1 MSASLKQRILIADDH
16 AFVSWGLAKSLVTI
30 DSVDII
36 GSVTNGLDAIVQ
48 IRKHL
53 PDCAILDYNMP
64 SANGMEVF
72 LEAKRWSPK
81 TRFIL
86 LTGTAMPET
95 IRSFVDAGIHGVCLK
110 DCTEDEILDVVRQ
123 VLAGK
128 MVIGP
133 SAQRVLNKI
142 SDAVLV
148 TDRELAVLQALAR
161 GHTNTSAAKLL
172 GISPKTVDSHRTNL
186 MRKYNVNSTVSL
198 LLAAV
203 RAGQLDPS
211 SLR

>member
-1 MSASLKQRILIADDH
+1 MSTSPKHRILIADDH
-16 AFVSWGLAKSLVTI
+16 AFVSWGLAKALVTI
-30 DSVDII
+30 EGVDIV

-48 IRKHL
+48 IRKQQ

-72 LEAKRWSPK
+72 LEAKRWSPL

-86 LTGTAMPET
+86 LTGTAMPDT
-95 IRSFVDAGIHGVCLK
+95 IRSFVEAGIQGICLK
-110 DCTEDEILDVVRQ
+110 DCTEDEILDVVRK

-128 MVIGP
+128 TAIGP
-133 SAQRVLNKI
+133 SAQQVLNAT
-142 SDAVLV
+142 SEPLAV
-148 TDRELAVLQALAR
+148 TDRELAVLQAIAR
-161 GHTNTSAAKLL
+161 GHTNTSAAELL

-186 MRKYNVNSTVSL
+186 MRKFHVNSTVSL

-203 RAGQLDPS
+203 RAGLLDPS
-211 SLR
+211 SIH